1 MAISKRCAAV
11 GCPLVFALMCW
22 AGPCEAAFADDAAQ
36 PIVPLLGAAAESAV
50 DEPGLLERAPAGD
63 TVAVD
68 AHGDAAHVPAPMSGS
83 DTGADAAVAPA
94 APDAGSVSGT
104 SASSDASLTDR
115 DADSAE
121 GEGTSPAV
129 EPSAPAAPRGPAPGW
144 HDAGGKRSY
153 VFADGRVATG
163 FCSIEGL
170 WYYFDP
176 ADMAHPA
183 LTGVFKPAGSELS
196 YIAGAD
202 GALLLGEV
210 VLPDGTRA
218 WAGPHGELYSGW
230 HVNNGAW
237 SYLDPAEEAHPAL
250 TGSFTAGGSAHWAD
264 DTGQVAVSTW
274 TGDANGSWADSHA
287 RLSGASKLLENGER
301 VVLDEHGNPRTGWFT
316 LGESLFFGDPERAGA
331 LARGWLDRDGG
342 RYYLDPATGSA
353 LRGWARLKEGG
364 SWYRFDP
371 VTGRMATG
379 WLDLDGRRYWLGSDG
394 VMSSGWDEVDGAWRY
409 FGSEDDG
416 AMHTGWLFWDDGW
429 FYLDPDDGALW
440 DGWQTVNGSTYYF
453 KPAPSGRMISG
464 EYWVDGAWRY
474 FDDEGVYLEEQS
486 RMSELAQ
493 GQYSSTGWLV
503 VIDTRV
509 NQLALF
515 TGSHNDWHLDRW
527 WPCST
532 GAPGTPTITGT
543 YRMGI
548 KLYSFGVGFKC
559 YYASQILGDYLIH
572 SGTYYDDGRL
582 MDNRMGMYISHGCV
596 RLDIANARYIY
607 NEVPSGTTI
616 RIY

>member
-1 MAISKRCAAV
+1 MAVPKRCAAA
-11 GCPLVFALMCW
+11 GCLLALALMCS
-22 AGPCEAAFADDAAQ
+22 AGAPEATFADDAAQ
-36 PIVPLLGAAAESAV
+36 PVVSPFDAAAESPV
-50 DEPGLLERAPAGD
+50 DGPGFPEKAPAGY
-63 TVAVD
+63 
-68 AHGDAAHVPAPMSGS
+68 GAA
-83 DTGADAAVAPA
+83 ADAPAGAAVTPAGAADAPAGAAGAPA
-94 APDAGSVSGT
+94 ASDAADAPGAN
-104 SASSDASLTDR
+104 SASGASPFDANLSSV
-115 DADSAE
+115 A
-121 GEGTSPAV
+121 GEGAPTAA
-129 EPSAPAAPRGPAPGW
+129 EPSAPAAPKGLEPGW

-153 VFADGRVATG
+153 VFADGRIATG
-163 FCSIEGL
+163 FCFVEGS

-176 ADMAHPA
+176 ADEAHPA
-183 LTGVFKPAGSELS
+183 LTGVFKPAGFELS
-196 YIAGAD
+196 YIAD
-202 GALLLGEV
+202 TSGALLSGEV

-230 HVNNGAW
+230 HSNDGVW
-237 SYLDPAEEAHPAL
+237 SYLDPADEAHPAL
-250 TGSFTAGGSAHWAD
+250 TGSFTVGGFAHWAD
-264 DTGQVAVSTW
+264 DKGQVAVSTW
-274 TGDANGSWADSHA
+274 AGDANGSWADSHG

-301 VVLDEHGNPRTGWFT
+301 VVLDENGNPRTGWFV
-316 LGESLFFGDPERAGA
+316 LGESLFFGDPERGGA
-331 LARGWLDRDGG
+331 LAHGWLDVDGG
-342 RYYLDPATGSA
+342 RYYLDPTTGAA
-353 LRGWARLKEGG
+353 LRGWTRLKAGG
-364 SWYRFDP
+364 PWYRFDP

-429 FYLDPDDGALW
+429 FYLDPDNGALW
-440 DGWQTVNGSTYYF
+440 DGWQTVHGSTYYF
-453 KPAPSGRMISG
+453 KPAPSGRMVSG

-474 FDDEGVYLEEQS
+474 FDDDGVYLEEQS

-582 MDNRMGMYISHGCV
+582 MDNRMGLYISHGCV